1 MVNRSYLCH
10 VSGGAAPIAWSRI
23 PQASKNEAKRFHKRD
38 ASPAE
43 QTLPPTVGALAE
55 MLDESTFFGYMTEEL
70 CTLHMDISEF
80 GLEAKASVF
89 GGTTKLCTRTP
100 GPHIY
105 MKYIDRVQF
114 VLFSPGDRA
123 CVTGGR
129 DVVRMEDVEAERAL
143 AVEYDA
149 QLEQALEGGE
159 KLFVCHRL
167 AGWQAEEVKSILQF
181 IQYTKAILN
190 LPLDHPVKRLLRSIY
205 PELK

>member
-70 CTLHMDISEF
+70 CTLLMDISEF

-105 MKYIDRVQF
+105 MKYTAMKQLR
-114 VLFSPGDRA
+114 SPQP
-123 CVTGGR
+123 
-129 DVVRMEDVEAERAL
+129 L
-143 AVEYDA
+143 
-149 QLEQALEGGE
+149 
-159 KLFVCHRL
+159 
-167 AGWQAEEVKSILQF
+167 
-181 IQYTKAILN
+181 LN
-190 LPLDHPVKRLLRSIY
+190 LQGTKNLASLLIFSRNLDFLALNLKDSPLAQAQKQ
-205 PELK
+205 K